1 MRNRNPKQVYSPP
14 CSIQSCRKKVSF
26 CSCFFNRQTVSSSL
40 LQEFQGYLSLFDW
53 VCDILWRRT
62 GLTATMISSR
72 YTVQNGAKIV
82 LKSNFNLKIE
92 SNDKIFKLTIF
103 YKVNFM
109 KKSREIIEI
118 SSRCTVHN
126 GAKIVLKSN
135 SNREIESNDKFFK
148 LTYNF
153 LQSKL
158 HEKISWNHWDMSF
171 NTA

>member
-1 MRNRNPKQVYSPP
+1 
-14 CSIQSCRKKVSF
+14 
-26 CSCFFNRQTVSSSL
+26 
-40 LQEFQGYLSLFDW
+40 
-53 VCDILWRRT
+53 
-62 GLTATMISSR
+62 MISSR

-135 SNREIESNDKFFK
+135 SNHEIESNDKFFK